1 MKLAIGQ
8 IQALECCK
16 VLMAMTTIL
25 ISSKITF
32 GGDGSHCI
40 PLSKFVK
47 FSKMA
52 EAVKQAF
59 VRHEDLG
66 DA

>member
-1 MKLAIGQ
+1 MKLAVGQ

-16 VLMAMTTIL
+16 MLMAMMTIL

-32 GGDGSHCI
+32 GSDGSHCI

-47 FSKMA
+47 FLENGRS
-52 EAVKQAF
+52 
-59 VRHEDLG
+59 R
-66 DA
+66 

>member
-16 VLMAMTTIL
+16 MLMAMTTKL

-40 PLSKFVK
+40 PLSKCVK

-52 EAVKQAF
+52 EAVK
-59 VRHEDLG
+59 
-66 DA
+66 